1 MKAELAD
8 RYVEAS
14 VARMM
19 SYRVVTMQAKGL
31 IPNHEASMTKLFA
44 SELTQRISRT
54 GMKVLG
60 LYGQLYGEGAPHAA
74 AATRAAT

>member
-1 MKAELAD
+1 
-8 RYVEAS
+8 
-14 VARMM
+14 MM

-44 SELTQRISRT
+44 SELNQRIART

-60 LYGQLYGEGAPHAA
+60 LYGQLYGDECADEGAVREHA
-74 AATRAAT
+74 T